1 MNLLS
6 LPARQNA
13 ALPED
18 PEIWPIV
25 KDFIKEKL
33 KNRSSASSN
42 KSSTNTF
49 SENSSIHS
57 TVSNATTLKESVAG
71 NKKKW
76 YSLSPKSKII
86 LTSDHKYIKDSDKKA
101 AVEAVHNQ
109 AVASYLT
116 MR

>member
-18 PEIWPIV
+18 PEVWPIV

-33 KNRSSASSN
+33 KNRSSASN
-42 KSSTNTF
+42 KSSTSTLSDNA
-49 SENSSIHS
+49 SIHS